1 MARDCHLLDKK
12 LLSMTDVD
20 LIFARIV
27 PVGERKIRFDQF
39 KQVCPA
45 RAHCVPPP
53 PSPPRHDPT
62 ALLRHDGH
70 S

>member
-39 KQVCPA
+39 KQVVTA
-45 RAHCVPPP
+45 RCTPPHRR
-53 PSPPRHDPT
+53 RHDW
-62 ALLRHDGH
+62 H